1 MTGENLAQVY
11 EPSSLG
17 QEALENF
24 SLLLEGL
31 DFHAEM
37 EILGIGRMQFMRR
50 RQMMVELRALYMG
63 LWRLALGS
71 SFPQDADSIFAL
83 YLQRYSLTHPDKISA
98 KVLERVQEYW
108 GMLQARGLADFS
120 HVARHI
126 CSFFSLDEKDAR
138 ALTLRLVLH
147 FRAVYKMIFDRLI

>member
-11 EPSSLG
+11 EPASLG
-17 QEALENF
+17 QQALEKF

-31 DFHAEM
+31 DFHEEM

-50 RQMMVELRALYMG
+50 RQMTVELRGLYMG

-71 SFPQDADSIFAL
+71 SFPQDADTIFAL
-83 YLQRYSLTHPDKISA
+83 YLQRYALTHPDRVSA
-98 KVLERVQEYW
+98 KVLERAQEYW
-108 GMLQARGLADFS
+108 SMLQASGLADFS

-126 CSFFSLDEKDAR
+126 CAFSSLEEKDSR
-138 ALTLRLVLH
+138 AMTLRLVLH